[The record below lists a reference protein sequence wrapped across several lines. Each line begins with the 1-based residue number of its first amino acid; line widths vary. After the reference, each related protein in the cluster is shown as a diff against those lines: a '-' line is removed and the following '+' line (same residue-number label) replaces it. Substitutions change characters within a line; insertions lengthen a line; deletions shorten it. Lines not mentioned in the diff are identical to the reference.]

1 MELPVNEAKTLLDG
15 LAEKLIDA
23 LESSDREKILSAQK
37 SFADSISVFWNVLDQ
52 SDIAPKHKSVPRLVA
67 GWAMNELPQKI
78 QDPAND
84 AETKHQLSVFRKSL
98 AMFTL

>member
-1 MELPVNEAKTLLDG
+1 MELPINEAKSHLDG
-15 LAEKLIDA
+15 LAEELIAA
-23 LESSDREKILSAQK
+23 LESGDREKILSAQK
-37 SFADSISVFWNVLDQ
+37 PFTDSISVFWNVLDQ

-84 AETKHQLSVFRKSL
+84 AEIKNQLSVFRKSL
-98 AMFTL
+98 AIFTL